1 MPSRQYHLSQ
11 DRKHLGKEFNEVH
24 RILDQFS
31 HYPNMAFLM
40 RHRKFMHHEEG
51 VEYIRMRFGDLAA
64 ESAIQHIKD
73 DCNGY
78 VPKATDYY
86 DGTVDMFGCLT
97 TGGVGYSIGR
107 WKPDKSWEYEEI

>member
-1 MPSRQYHLSQ
+1 MPSREYHLSQ
-11 DRKHLGKEFNEVH
+11 DRKHLGQEFDDVH

-31 HYPNMAFLM
+31 HYPDYNFLR
-40 RHRKFMHHEEG
+40 RHRKFLHHEEG

-73 DCNGY
+73 DCCGY

-86 DGTVDMFGCLT
+86 DGTVDEFG
-97 TGGVGYSIGR
+97 
-107 WKPDKSWEYEEI
+107 DKR